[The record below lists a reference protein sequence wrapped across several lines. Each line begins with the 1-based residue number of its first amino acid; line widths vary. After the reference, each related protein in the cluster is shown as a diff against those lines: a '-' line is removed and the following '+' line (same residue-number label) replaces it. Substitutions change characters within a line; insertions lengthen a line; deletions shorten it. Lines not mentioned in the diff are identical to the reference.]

1 MDCFKPEADWRV
13 TVRMRTE
20 KVIKVILTKV
30 EGTDLGSIEPF

>member
-13 TVRMRTE
+13 AVRMRTE
-20 KVIKVILTKV
+20 KEIKVILTKA